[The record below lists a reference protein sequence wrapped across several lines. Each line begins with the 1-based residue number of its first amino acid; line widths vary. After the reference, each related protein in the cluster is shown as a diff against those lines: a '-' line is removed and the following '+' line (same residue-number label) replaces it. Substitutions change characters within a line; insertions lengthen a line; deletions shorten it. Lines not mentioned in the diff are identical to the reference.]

1 MVLDITEI
9 EYFFIVLELHT
20 IEYNFFFLPFFYFT
34 YSQVLFYLS
43 VSRRGTLSFFFFLSP
58 VGTHSCKS
66 KKLIKSKK
74 MESIYGQRKEAWIWF
89 ACQVLFWPSSLTI
102 HEHFKFTHGLDVR
115 YSSWPSSLTIHEE
128 HLMQALAFLYAW
140 NFLNIVH
147 FPEMGIQA
155 I

>member
-20 IEYNFFFLPFFYFT
+20 IEYLFFFFLPFFYFT
-34 YSQVLFYLS
+34 YSQVLFYLF
-43 VSRRGTLSFFFFLSP
+43 VSRRGTLSFFFFLFWYSFFFLFSFFLSP

-89 ACQVLFWPSSLTI
+89 ACQVFFLAIFFDNSWRTFNASSCI
-102 HEHFKFTHGLDVR
+102 SSRMKFLEYH
-115 YSSWPSSLTIHEE
+115 
-128 HLMQALAFLYAW
+128 AFS
-140 NFLNIVH
+140 
-147 FPEMGIQA
+147 
-155 I
+155 

>member
-89 ACQVLFWPSSLTI
+89 ACQVFFLAIFFDNSWRTFNASSCI
-102 HEHFKFTHGLDVR
+102 SSRMKFLEYR
-115 YSSWPSSLTIHEE
+115 AFSWDGHTS
-128 HLMQALAFLYAW
+128 HLMVCWLMSS
-140 NFLNIVH
+140 H
-147 FPEMGIQA
+147 
-155 I
+155 